1 MATIINPACNAD
13 ANGVTAPR
21 TSNNPQTNSTVE
33 TTAAVKSGKATC
45 ALINVWRISFRRSGT
60 KSLARP
66 DKKNSKPAATRARK
80 MATHSNECSSLM
92 KTRAHHIDQTVKFDS
107 RAVNEIGGENLLATE
122 VLCRDE
128 LLWEKHYVKTIT
140 RSFAGSGV
148 HLRDSE
154 RARTAAR
161 SSTNVNSARQ
171 RDDQR

>member
-1 MATIINPACNAD
+1 MATIITPASNAV
-13 ANGVTAPR
+13 ASGVSKPR

-33 TTAAVKSGKATC
+33 TKTALNSGKTTC
-45 ALINVWRISFRRSGT
+45 ALINVWHISFRRSGT

-66 DKKNSKPAATRARK
+66 DKKNSKPTATRATR
-80 MATHSNECSSLM
+80 MATHSNECSSLA
-92 KTRAHHIDQTVKFDS
+92 KIRAHDIDQKVKFNS

-122 VLCRDE
+122 GLCRDE

-154 RARTAAR
+154 RARTATR
-161 SSTNVNSARQ
+161 SSTNADSAG
-171 RDDQR
+171 